1 MKNSATFGVIT
12 AKSLRL
18 SAASKN
24 ATASLSPTRKYTQGR
39 TSGLAHFSPR
49 LNAASRCAATPLCRD
64 WSNRLQSLTPS
75 RLIRMGQPLALSF
88 PSHYRQP
95 TFALK
100 NSSNVAHRIIY
111 KPQGIILSS
120 ALGDIPIAVEGDY
133 VDVLLTSTAQTIL
146 SERYYA
152 YSGTVTLYDLASLI
166 EAEMRSS
173 GLPYADFTLRVF
185 SDTTANKADTCTL
198 HILYCDRYT
207 PHTDVP
213 TFLAENF
220 LTTLPIRRVATAAT
234 VSLFFFARQGESL
247 EYTLVHNFRKKD
259 NADALYSH
267 EYTPLSGRTAS
278 SAGVEQ
284 INISV
289 AEIIADAA
297 SFATARLSEIEPLS
311 FTVRCGQRSV
321 TFFIDPLLDTAP
333 SFYFR
338 NCFNVWDWAT
348 LPAVTTAKS
357 SVERSTAVINGTAQ
371 FYNQSATKSYEVEA
385 GPLTSDEADWIDQLL
400 TSYDVFRIEPD
411 ATNPDDPFVFAPILI
426 TDATCETNDGDTKL
440 NSVKFTWRYAD
451 NRPVV
456 RLSAS
461 PGIFTSPYNIVFS

>member
-1 MKNSATFGVIT
+1 M
-12 AKSLRL
+12 
-18 SAASKN
+18 
-24 ATASLSPTRKYTQGR
+24 Y
-39 TSGLAHFSPR
+39 
-49 LNAASRCAATPLCRD
+49 LCR
-64 WSNRLQSLTPS
+64 
-75 RLIRMGQPLALSF
+75 M
-88 PSHYRQP
+88 
-95 TFALK
+95 
-100 NSSNVAHRIIY
+100 AHRIVY
-111 KPQGIILSS
+111 KPSGIILSS
-120 ALGDIPIAVEGDY
+120 ALGDISIAVEGDY
-133 VDVLLTSTAQTIL
+133 VDVLLTTTAQTIL

-152 YSGTVTLYDLASLI
+152 YGGTVTLYDLASLI

-185 SDTTANKADTCTL
+185 SDTIANKADTCTL

-247 EYTLVHNFRKKD
+247 EYTVLHNFRKKD
-259 NADALYSH
+259 KDAPYSRSFSMQS
-267 EYTPLSGRTAS
+267 ERTATTP
-278 SAGVEQ
+278 GVEQ

-297 SFATARLSEIEPLS
+297 SFATARLSEIEPVS
-311 FTVRCGQRSV
+311 FTVRCGQRSIS
-321 TFFIDPLLDTAP
+321 FFIDPSLDTAP

-400 TSYDVFRIEPD
+400 TSYDVFRVES
-411 ATNPDDPFVFAPILI
+411 DPTTPEDPYVFAQILI
-426 TDATCETNDGDTKL
+426 TDSTCEVQDGDDKL

-456 RLSAS
+456 HMSAS